1 MNRRTAIWGF
11 FIFASMALGLWWGAP
26 ATGGHFDNMVSD
38 HSHQDSIHPV
48 VVNSGFQLR
57 QNIDTRNFHISRPSK
72 PQDQL
77 CMALRIEYDRA
88 WTTLGTVLVK
98 LSTDHDQWKTTI
110 KSSEITTY
118 FQTFCLPG
126 AKPEAIADKAAWVD
140 ISVVEPSLSQVA
152 LFALGPATPKNETA
166 ILNGKTSEFSLPYKL
181 IVRQKPH
188 DRDLIKYIA
197 VFLFGGLILI
207 AALYPVLSGRPRPA
221 ARPSAEH
228 RPPETHP

>member
-1 MNRRTAIWGF
+1 MNRRTAIWV
-11 FIFASMALGLWWGAP
+11 FITFASMALGLWWGAP
-26 ATGGHFDNMVSD
+26 SSVGHFDNTVSD
-38 HSHQDSIHPV
+38 HGQQDSIHPV

-77 CMALRIEYDRA
+77 CMALRVEYDRA
-88 WTTLGTVLVK
+88 WTTLGTLLVR
-98 LSTDHDQWKTTI
+98 LSTDRDQWKTTI

-126 AKPEAIADKAAWVD
+126 AKPEAIADKVAWVD
-140 ISVVEPSLSQVA
+140 ISAVEPGLNHVA
-152 LFALGPATPKNETA
+152 LFALGPATPKNEAA

-207 AALYPVLSGRPRPA
+207 AALYPVLRGWPRPA
-221 ARPSAEH
+221 AKQPAEH
-228 RPPETHP
+228 RSQETHP